1 MKKAADPGFCLTL
14 LAGMGLH
21 ALYRLWPNAVTALFS
36 PRAGEPVG
44 AHKAPFGPIWLPRL
58 ICRGR
63 PTALRPWLLALL
75 LMCGLL
81 LALGYI
87 YHTRSGGEHLTFD
100 LALYLLALL
109 LAFGLPLRFS
119 GPFRGLRW
127 QIPWRPPQFWDS
139 CWRCSP
145 CIPGCP
151 SLLGPVRP
159 PDLDLSSPLTS
170 SFPSLLCYTGDSDQR
185 RMSMVL
191 FGLRGLIRREQARQ
205 LLAWSVRRH
214 WGFIPCRSWPSGS
227 GASPIFPISPAVNL
241 ICPTVVRW
249 PCAPSQ
255 TALLE
260 WTSRWSAPSGG
271 TV

>member
-1 MKKAADPGFCLTL
+1 MIYEKKQLIPVFCLTL

-36 PRAGEPVG
+36 PVRESLWEHIKLLFWPYLA
-44 AHKAPFGPIWLPRL
+44 AALW

-87 YHTRSGGEHLTFD
+87 YHIALGGEHLTFD

-127 QIPWRPPQFWDS
+127 QIPLAAAAVLGLLLAVFTLYPPDAPLFWD
-139 CWRCSP
+139 
-145 CIPGCP
+145 
-151 SLLGPVRP
+151 
-159 PDLDLSSPLTS
+159 LS
-170 SFPSLLCYTGDSDQR
+170 
-185 RMSMVL
+185 
-191 FGLRGLIRREQARQ
+191 GLRT
-205 LLAWSVRRH
+205 W
-214 WGFIPCRSWPSGS
+214 
-227 GASPIFPISPAVNL
+227 ISHPL
-241 ICPTVVRW
+241 
-249 PCAPSQ
+249 
-255 TALLE
+255 
-260 WTSRWSAPSGG
+260 
-271 TV
+271 

>member
-1 MKKAADPGFCLTL
+1 MLSSMPHSEKIMRPHDPYRPGIQWNRLDRPPGQPERCGYGMIYEKKQLIPVFCLTL

-36 PRAGEPVG
+36 PVQESLWEHIKLLFWPYLA
-44 AHKAPFGPIWLPRL
+44 AALW

-87 YHTRSGGEHLTFD
+87 YHIALGGEHLTFD

-127 QIPWRPPQFWDS
+127 QIPLAAAAVL
-139 CWRCSP
+139 
-145 CIPGCP
+145 G
-151 SLLGPVRP
+151 LLLAVFTLYP
-159 PDLDLSSPLTS
+159 PDAPLQSLSATV
-170 SFPSLLCYTGDSDQR
+170 Q
-185 RMSMVL
+185 VL
-191 FGLRGLIRREQARQ
+191 SYHQD
-205 LLAWSVRRH
+205 H
-214 WGFIPCRSWPSGS
+214 P
-227 GASPIFPISPAVNL
+227 
-241 ICPTVVRW
+241 
-249 PCAPSQ
+249 
-255 TALLE
+255 
-260 WTSRWSAPSGG
+260 
-271 TV
+271 